1 LFISFQQVQ
10 LPSAVSFDNLKIMKK
25 NGKNGFRVL
34 SREEG
39 EKLLDRQARRYL
51 RMSGPEFARKWKTKQ
66 IKNPDR
72 PEVMR
77 VAFLL
82 PFGG

>member
-1 LFISFQQVQ
+1 
-10 LPSAVSFDNLKIMKK
+10 MKK
-25 NGKNGFRVL
+25 SSKNGFRVL
-34 SREEG
+34 SQKEG
-39 EKLLDRQARRYL
+39 KKLLDSQARRYL
-51 RMSGPEFARKWKTKQ
+51 GISGDEFLRKWKAKEF
-66 IKNPDR
+66 KDPDR

>member
-1 LFISFQQVQ
+1 LLA
-10 LPSAVSFDNLKIMKK
+10 LPSVLSFANLETMKK

-51 RMSGPEFARKWKTKQ
+51 RMSGPEFARKWRAKQ

>member
-1 LFISFQQVQ
+1 
-10 LPSAVSFDNLKIMKK
+10 MKK
-25 NGKNGFRVL
+25 ASKNGYRVL

-39 EKLLDRQARRYL
+39 HKLLDRQARRYL
-51 RMSGPEFARKWKTKQ
+51 GMSGKAFVRKWKAKK
-66 IKNPDR
+66 IENPDR

>member
-1 LFISFQQVQ
+1 
-10 LPSAVSFDNLKIMKK
+10 MKR
-25 NGKNGFRVL
+25 NNKNGFRVL
-34 SREEG
+34 SKDEG
-39 EKLLDRQARRYL
+39 EKLLDRHARHYL
-51 RMSGPEFARKWKTKQ
+51 GMSGKTFVRKWKAKK
-66 IKNPDR
+66 IMNPDR

>member
-1 LFISFQQVQ
+1 M
-10 LPSAVSFDNLKIMKK
+10 SFDNLEGMKK
-25 NGKNGFRVL
+25 TSKNGYRVL

-39 EKLLDRQARRYL
+39 QKLLDRQARRYL
-51 RMSGPEFARKWKTKQ
+51 RMSGPEFARKWKAKK
-66 IKNPDR
+66 IENPDR
-72 PEVMR
+72 PKVMR

>member
-1 LFISFQQVQ
+1 MSF
-10 LPSAVSFDNLKIMKK
+10 ANLETMKK

-51 RMSGPEFARKWKTKQ
+51 RMSGPEFARKWRAKQ

>member
-1 LFISFQQVQ
+1 
-10 LPSAVSFDNLKIMKK
+10 MKK
-25 NGKNGFRVL
+25 SSENGFRVL
-34 SREEG
+34 SKDEG

-51 RMSGPEFARKWKTKQ
+51 RMTGKEFVRKWKTKK
-66 IKNPDR
+66 IKDPDR

-82 PFGG
+82 PFGR

>member
-1 LFISFQQVQ
+1 MVSG
-10 LPSAVSFDNLKIMKK
+10 STAVASDRDRKMKK
-25 NGKNGFRVL
+25 SSQNGFRVL
-34 SREEG
+34 SKEEG

-51 RMSGPEFARKWKTKQ
+51 RMSGKEFVRRWKAKK
-66 IKNPDR
+66 IKDPDR

>member
-1 LFISFQQVQ
+1 MVSG
-10 LPSAVSFDNLKIMKK
+10 STAVLSDCDTKMKK
-25 NGKNGFRVL
+25 SSKNGFRVL
-34 SREEG
+34 SKKEG

-51 RMSGPEFARKWKTKQ
+51 RMSGKEFVRRWKAKK
-66 IKNPDR
+66 IKDPDR